1 MPNWCANRLYI
12 KGDKAG
18 IGELKALIRG
28 ERYPYHDG
36 AIVRSI
42 QLFLAGVAGIL
53 RPVDDAEYQPF
64 PELVAAGGGGET
76 VANRAFSEWLSLLS
90 VNAELDEL
98 ACEKISSLYEQSG
111 IALLKWEDLTTEHH
125 EKIAP
130 IILKKHFDWMHGSF
144 ANAKAPET
152 FWNGIS
158 EQLTGI
164 CASGLDL
171 RFVLPTRLAVEINGF
186 NGELLNGIQSS
197 YNYYVWERYGVKWPS
212 SIDVEEI
219 GESEEFVA
227 VDFDTAWSPPTES
240 VFAALSEQYQCEIEH
255 YYSEAGCDFC
265 GFRMYS
271 CGELIQLGDSSL
283 EYAEEHE
290 EGWSEVIGPE
300 WILNNVA
307 HFGG

>member
-12 KGDKAG
+12 KGDKVG
-18 IGELKALIRG
+18 ISELKALMRG

-42 QLFLAGVAGIL
+42 QLFLAGVAGML

-64 PELVAAGGGGET
+64 PELVAAGVGDAT
-76 VANRAFSEWLSLLS
+76 VANRAFSEWLFLL
-90 VNAELDEL
+90 NANTELDDVVSL
-98 ACEKISSLYEQSG
+98 RINALYEQSG
-111 IALLKWEDLTTEHH
+111 IGLIRWEDLTVGQR

-130 IILKKHFDWMHGSF
+130 IIIKKHFDWMHGSF

-158 EQLTGI
+158 ERLTGI

-197 YNYYVWERYGVKWPS
+197 YDYYVWERYGVKWPS

-227 VDFDTAWSPPTES
+227 VDFDTAWSPPTEA
-240 VFAALSEQYQCEIEH
+240 VFEALSARYQCEIEH
-255 YYSEAGCDFC
+255 YYSEAGGDYC
-265 GFRMYS
+265 GFRVYS
-271 CGELIQLGDSSL
+271 SGELTQRGEASL
-283 EYAEEHE
+283 EYAEENE
-290 EGWSEVIGPE
+290 EGWAEVIGPE
-300 WILNNVA
+300 WIVNNVA